1 MKLGIQSLQFTS
13 SRERPMAEQFEDALE
28 SLRYADEGGFDW
40 ISASQHWMS
49 APTVWPQPFPW
60 ISHMAAEFKNIGF
73 MTQMLVLPLHNAV
86 DVAEQFATIDHLS
99 RGRLILGCANG
110 YRELELTA
118 AGVSR
123 KDRTS
128 RVEEGIA
135 LMKALWSGRP
145 VEFEGRWWNVQGGQM
160 GYSPYRQP
168 HPPIVLAA
176 QSIGA
181 TKRAARIAEGVFYGP
196 QASFGEIEPLI
207 ELYRRTAEEHERQ
220 PGIIG
225 AGRAIM
231 IADSREA
238 ALRSAH
244 AYAEKTMKMYSGW
257 DMQEPG
263 MASLRLEGD
272 LDEWAIIGWP
282 QDCVEQIL
290 KAHAVGLNHIT
301 LTAYNLPSDQ
311 QGRIE
316 YVQRLAEEVVQPVKR
331 ALGEAVLST
340 PASGA

>member
-13 SRERPMAEQFEDALE
+13 SPERPIADQFEDALE
-28 SLRYADEGGFDW
+28 SLRCADEGGFDW
-40 ISASQHWMS
+40 ISASQHWLS

-60 ISHMAAEFKNIGF
+60 ISHMAAQFRNIGF

-86 DVAEQFATIDHLS
+86 DVAEQVATIDHLT

-123 KDRTS
+123 SDRTS

-135 LMKALWSGRP
+135 LMKELWGGKP
-145 VEFEGRWWNVQGGQM
+145 VQFQGRWWNVQHGQM
-160 GYSPYRQP
+160 GYVPYQAP

-176 QSIGA
+176 QSNGA
-181 TKRAARIAEGVFYGP
+181 TRRAARIAEGVFYGP
-196 QASFGEIEPLI
+196 QASLAEIEPMI
-207 ELYRRTAEEHERQ
+207 ALYRQTVEEHGRE

-231 IADSREA
+231 VAGSREA
-238 ALRSAH
+238 ALRSAQ
-244 AYAEKTMKMYSGW
+244 AYAERTMRMYNGW
-257 DMQEPG
+257 DMQEPS
-263 MASLRLEGD
+263 MASLGLEGD
-272 LDEWAIIGWP
+272 PDDWAIIGRP

-290 KAHAVGLNHIT
+290 RANAAGLSHIT

-311 QGRIE
+311 GARIE
-316 YVQRLAEEVVQPVKR
+316 YVQQLAEEVVQPVKR
-331 ALGEAVLST
+331 AFGEPAVRQPLS
-340 PASGA
+340 

>member
-1 MKLGIQSLQFTS
+1 MKLGIQSLQFTN
-13 SRERPMAEQFEDALE
+13 SRHRPLAAQFEDALDC
-28 SLRYADEGGFDW
+28 LRHADAGGFDW

-60 ISHMAAEFKNIGF
+60 ISYLAAQLHGIGF

-86 DVAEQFATIDHLS
+86 DVAEQVATIDHLT

-123 KDRTS
+123 RDRAS

-135 LMKALWSGRP
+135 LMKELWGGKP
-145 VEFEGRWWNVQGGQM
+145 VQFEGRWWRVPHGQL
-160 GYSPYRQP
+160 GFAPYQEP

-176 QSIGA
+176 QSAGA
-181 TKRAARIAEGVFYGP
+181 TRRAARIAQGVFYGP
-196 QASFGEIEPLI
+196 QASLGEIEPLI
-207 ELYRRTAEEHERQ
+207 ALYRQATAEHGRE

-231 IADSREA
+231 IADSRA
-238 ALRSAH
+238 DALRGARD
-244 AYAEKTMKMYSGW
+244 YAEATMKMYAGW

-263 MASLRLEGD
+263 MASLGLDGD
-272 LDEWAIIGWP
+272 PDAWAVIGRP
-282 QDCVEQIL
+282 RDCVEQIL
-290 KAHAVGLNHIT
+290 KAHAAGLNHIT
-301 LTAYNLPSDQ
+301 LTAYNLPADQ
-311 QGRIE
+311 RARIE

-331 ALGEAVLST
+331 AVGTTAGGE
-340 PASGA
+340 PNP